1 MDISACSHAGD
12 LSEQEVLRRWQQDRK
27 SADLQALITRYMPK
41 IRAWSRRGG
50 ARHVEDLVA
59 EGIIALIE
67 AADRYVVGEG
77 QGFGGFAMPA
87 VRGAIYSALARQDS
101 AVSIPERQLR
111 DAVSGRMP
119 VEKADMIRQALQ
131 VEDFDEFTVA
141 QSVPAAEEET
151 LRRERRRL
159 LRKAVAGALRPLGRQ
174 ERRLIVHH
182 LLKEDMALETVAG
195 KLSLSVSRA
204 RMIEGRALHKMRNTL
219 MNEGFLVSD
228 LA

>member
-1 MDISACSHAGD
+1 MDISPRLCAGD
-12 LSEQEVLRRWQQDRK
+12 VSELESLRAWKQNRRP
-27 SADLQALITRYMPK
+27 ADLQAIISRYMPK
-41 IRAWSRRGG
+41 IRSWSRRGG
-50 ARHVEDLVA
+50 PRHAEDLVA
-59 EGIIALIE
+59 EGVIALIE
-67 AADRYVVGEG
+67 AADRYDLSQGE
-77 QGFGGFAMPA
+77 GFGGFAMPA
-87 VRGAIYSALARQDS
+87 VRGAIYRALARQDS

-111 DAVSGRMP
+111 DAVSGRMA
-119 VEKADMIRQALQ
+119 VEKAEVIRQALQ
-131 VEDFDEFTVA
+131 VEDFDEFTAA
-141 QSVPAAEEET
+141 QSMPAAEDEA

-182 LLKEDMALETVAG
+182 LLKEDMALETLAG
-195 KLSLSVSRA
+195 HLSLSVSRA